1 MGRPEKPAHI
11 RRPHRLA
18 IAAAAPTLF
27 GLAAALSL
35 SAQAAPAGAATAPAT
50 AHHAVAAVHTDSSS
64 ALMSVARNAAAQ
76 NAAAHLAH
84 EARVAKSAL
93 PTRYTV
99 RSGDSLAAISQRFY
113 HNPDAWP
120 VLYWANHHQIHWAN
134 EIETGQVLNVPVK
147 PARIPNPPALL
158 GPPAAPAP
166 APVQASAASV
176 QTAPVQTAPVQSYA
190 PIQAAPVQTAPV
202 QAAPQAAA
210 AATYSGS
217 GSFQSCVIARESGGS
232 SQVMNSSGHYGLYQF
247 SASTWAAYGGSSS
260 SFGSASVAEQN
271 QVFNNAIAAGGQS
284 NWSAYDGC

>member
-1 MGRPEKPAHI
+1 
-11 RRPHRLA
+11 
-18 IAAAAPTLF
+18 
-27 GLAAALSL
+27 
-35 SAQAAPAGAATAPAT
+35 
-50 AHHAVAAVHTDSSS
+50 
-64 ALMSVARNAAAQ
+64 MSVARIAAAQ

-134 EIETGQVLNVPVK
+134 EIKIGQVLNVPVK
-147 PARIPNPPALL
+147 PGGQIPNPPALL

-202 QAAPQAAA
+202 QAAA
-210 AATYSGS
+210 AATYSDS
-217 GSFQSCVIARESGGS
+217 GSFQSCVIARESGGN

>member
-134 EIETGQVLNVPVK
+134 EIKIGQVLNVPVK
-147 PARIPNPPALL
+147 PGGQIPNPPALL
-158 GPPAAPAP
+158 GPSAAPAP

-176 QTAPVQTAPVQSYA
+176 QTAPVQSYV
-190 PIQAAPVQTAPV
+190 PTQTAPVQTAPV

>member
-1 MGRPEKPAHI
+1 M
-11 RRPHRLA
+11 
-18 IAAAAPTLF
+18 
-27 GLAAALSL
+27 
-35 SAQAAPAGAATAPAT
+35 
-50 AHHAVAAVHTDSSS
+50 AAVHTDSSS
-64 ALMSVARNAAAQ
+64 ARLMSVARNAAAHE
-76 NAAAHLAH
+76 AHVAH
-84 EARVAKSAL
+84 EAKSAL

-134 EIETGQVLNVPVK
+134 EIKTGQVLNVPVK
-147 PARIPNPPALL
+147 PARTPSAPALL
-158 GPPAAPAP
+158 GPSAAPAPAP
-166 APVQASAASV
+166 APVQASAA
-176 QTAPVQTAPVQSYA
+176 PVQTARVQSYA

-217 GSFQSCVIARESGGS
+217 GSFQSCVIARESGGG

-247 SASTWAAYGGSSS
+247 SASTWAAYGGSPS
-260 SFGSASVAEQN
+260 SFGNASVAEQN